1 MKKPPKGSNE
11 SLTSE
16 KLYEIMKTRDQ
27 WRNSELLELLMP
39 TYTAY
44 DKEGLGHRIR
54 QILFEYT
61 KKGLLKKVEK
71 GTYSV
76 TL

>member
-1 MKKPPKGSNE
+1 MKKPTKGSNGC
-11 SLTSE
+11 LTSK
-16 KLYEIMKTRDQ
+16 KLFEVLKTRDQ
-27 WRNSELLELLMP
+27 WTSLELLNSLMS
-39 TYTAY
+39 TYADY

-54 QILFEYT
+54 QILSEYT
-61 KKGLLKKVEK
+61 KKGLLKRVEK